1 MPENASPNFTA
12 RFQGTTFDDM
22 VEALTKGFGS
32 FDAWRSG
39 RDKPLDWKV
48 GFWGDERL
56 SLVSNQDS
64 GGWGARTAHGT
75 PETLAIIVPRTGA
88 LDVSFGR
95 TVVEGTPGRLLL
107 TNNLEP
113 ERVSVRATPHRS
125 DTLSLSW
132 TILAQTV
139 AAVLEIPLTGS
150 MDLAP
155 VVDRSTAAGQMIGNL
170 AQTMI
175 VGMRNNGPL
184 LHSPIALLNLIQAF
198 ADLVVRLVPHRLSHL
213 LDKKIHLI
221 APRHVR
227 RAIEF
232 MHANIAQPLTM
243 HSVAEAAGISIR
255 ALEVGFRA
263 FKGTTPS
270 AYLRMIRLQA
280 VREDLRDP
288 SNRQPLRNI
297 CLKWGFLHFGR
308 FAAIYRAAY
317 GENPSDTRR
326 RFDI

>member
-1 MPENASPNFTA
+1 MPENASPHFIA
-12 RFQGTTFDDM
+12 RFQGATFDDM

-32 FDAWRSG
+32 FDAWRNG
-39 RDKPLDWKV
+39 REKPLDWKV

-64 GGWGARTAHGT
+64 GGWGARTAQGT
-75 PETLAIIVPRTGA
+75 PETLAIIVPRMGA
-88 LDVSFGR
+88 LDVGFGR
-95 TVVEGTPGRLLL
+95 TVAEAIPGRLLL

-113 ERVSVRATPHRS
+113 ERVSVRAAPHRS

-132 TILAQTV
+132 SIIAQTV
-139 AAVLEIPLTGS
+139 AAVLETPLTGA

-155 VVDRSTAAGQMIGNL
+155 VVDRSTAAGQLIGGL

-175 VGMRNNGPL
+175 IGMRNDGPL
-184 LHSPIALLNLIQAF
+184 LHSPIAMSNLIQAF

-227 RAIEF
+227 RAMEF

-243 HSVAEAAGISIR
+243 QSVAEAAGISIR

-270 AYLRMIRLQA
+270 AYLRTIRLQA

-288 SNRQPLRNI
+288 SNRQPLRDI
-297 CLKWGFLHFGR
+297 CLKWGFFHLGR
-308 FAAIYRAAY
+308 FAATYRAAY

-326 RFDI
+326 RYDM